1 MKRTFLAAIPTVL
14 IVLTLSWILAPTAA
28 LAEEEAVIGEITKIE
43 RVRATGI
50 GCLGIRLFGG
60 WATAPEE
67 PSLFGAA
74 STMFRLNS
82 DNKTTFRGLGREN
95 GFAQRIFPT
104 LHSRPNLQKI
114 LSENTEARS
123 SLTTFDAQVATGE
136 KIHMAST
143 AAVVAGKITI
153 ITGIVMMFSD
163 PDKSINIY
171 KIGVVLWGAG
181 RFGQLGG
188 TIVTKQAFAHLNNA
202 TRAYNESR

>member
-1 MKRTFLAAIPTVL
+1 MKRTLF
-14 IVLTLSWILAPTAA
+14 TAA
-28 LAEEEAVIGEITKIE
+28 LVISFIFMINLTVLAGEPLVPEEITKIE

-104 LHSRPNLQKI
+104 LHSRQNLQKI
-114 LSENTEARS
+114 LSENTEARR
-123 SLTTFDAQVATGE
+123 SLTTFDAQAATGE

-143 AAVVAGKITI
+143 AAVVTGKIAI
-153 ITGIVMMFSD
+153 ITGLVIMFSD
-163 PDKSINIY
+163 SDKGY
-171 KIGVVLWGAG
+171 AIGTVGIALWGAG
-181 RFGQLGG
+181 KFGQLGG
-188 TIVTKQAFAHLNNA
+188 TIITKQAFAHLNDSM
-202 TRAYNESR
+202 RAYNESR